1 MIPMKFFD
9 ASFAM
14 RKYFPYK
21 DFLNQ
26 QIGLLKSSGVIDHI
40 LKRNKPKEP
49 SCPLKEKTISIHFE
63 KVIFPFAVYALG
75 ALVSLVILMIE
86 NLKHRQNREIESR
99 LDEQSKIQPTNT
111 MNAAVQC
118 NLIQK
123 CTLLCNP
130 N

>member
-9 ASFAM
+9 ASFAI

-26 QIGLLKSSGVIDHI
+26 QIGLLKGSGVLDHI

-49 SCPLKEKTISIHFE
+49 SCHLKEKTISIHFE

-75 ALVSLVILMIE
+75 ALVSLVILIIE
-86 NLKHRQNREIESR
+86 NLKHFHNKDIKSR

-118 NLIQK
+118 NLIQ
-123 CTLLCNP
+123 
-130 N
+130 